1 MSMRRS
7 SDKRDQVIVR
17 TSIIGIVA
25 NIFLAG
31 FKFMV
36 GILTHSIAI
45 TLDAVNNLSDVL
57 SSVIT
62 IIGTKLAGKSPD
74 KKHPYGHTWAI

>member
-36 GILTHSIAI
+36 GIGRSK
-45 TLDAVNNLSDVL
+45 NQF
-57 SSVIT
+57 
-62 IIGTKLAGKSPD
+62 P
-74 KKHPYGHTWAI
+74 

>member
-25 NIFLAG
+25 NIFFG
-31 FKFMV
+31 WV
-36 GILTHSIAI
+36 
-45 TLDAVNNLSDVL
+45 
-57 SSVIT
+57 
-62 IIGTKLAGKSPD
+62 
-74 KKHPYGHTWAI
+74 